1 LGGYLLSPTL
11 VSQLLKS
18 TSLEN
23 KPDPTN
29 IDTANEGDFRDDG
42 SHSKVVYEVGTNKPA
57 NVVGEDKKFVE
68 YKSEI
73 SSIKRSVLDEIVK
86 GKKPARRYK
95 LTALTNKSQIFQLF
109 EVLQALSDKADD
121 MTIEIKVQAHTKK
134 EFDRT
139 WIQNTI
145 EEPLDEMDIQASTH
159 LE

>member
-1 LGGYLLSPTL
+1 MAGYLLSPTL
-11 VSQLLKS
+11 VTQLLKS
-18 TSLEN
+18 TSPEN

-29 IDTANEGDFRDDG
+29 IDTANEEDLRDDG
-42 SHSKVVYEVGTNKPA
+42 SPSKVVYEIGTNKPENLVA
-57 NVVGEDKKFVE
+57 EKKFVE
-68 YKSEI
+68 YKSET
-73 SSIKRSVLDEIVK
+73 SSIERSVLDDIVK
-86 GKKPARRYK
+86 GKKPARHYK
-95 LTALTNKSQIFQLF
+95 LTALPNKSQIFQLF

-121 MTIEIKVQAHTKK
+121 MTIQIEVRAHTKK